1 MSDHTSVPA
10 PVPAGDAHGFEWRR
24 GRVIPWG
31 EFEFRQD
38 AAGGPG
44 GQHANRSA
52 TRVTLTW
59 NPFTSESLRD
69 SEKDRL
75 RTAWASRI
83 TSEDLIHV
91 RSAEERSARRNRE
104 RCLEILRSLLRE
116 GLRIRRP
123 RKKTKPT
130 RASKERRLKSKQR
143 NAEKK
148 QRRRP
153 PPVD

>member
-1 MSDHTSVPA
+1 MADGT
-10 PVPAGDAHGFEWRR
+10 PVPDPDPNGFEWRP
-24 GRVIPWG
+24 GRVIPWSELG
-31 EFEFRQD
+31 FKQD

-59 NPFTSESLRD
+59 QPFESSALRD
-69 SEKDRL
+69 TEKERL
-75 RTAWASRI
+75 RKAWASRL
-83 TSEDLIHV
+83 TAEGMVQV
-91 RSAEERSARRNRE
+91 RSAEERSAHRNRE

-116 GLRIRRP
+116 GLRVRRP

-130 RASKERRLKSKQR
+130 RASRERRLRSKQR
-143 NAEKK
+143 HSEKK

-153 PPVD
+153 PSLD